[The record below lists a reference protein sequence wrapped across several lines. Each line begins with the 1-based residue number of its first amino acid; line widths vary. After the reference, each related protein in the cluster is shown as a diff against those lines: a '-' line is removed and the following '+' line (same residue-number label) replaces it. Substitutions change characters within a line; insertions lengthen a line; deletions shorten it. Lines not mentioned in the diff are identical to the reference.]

1 MASPKKQKRSG
12 FSGGS
17 FLIGLLLGGGGVL
30 LVLEVPGLFTDQLA
44 SLPEVTSLEEP
55 EIVFEFPEILR
66 NSEVPADPD
75 AYRSPEARR
84 RAEAAET
91 EGQSGAEA
99 EPGAQAPSG
108 AEANLGAQAP
118 SGAQAPPGAQARPG
132 ADAGGSPAAGQ
143 RAEAAPAPERV
154 RLHIQAAS
162 FRDRGEAER
171 LRARLLLEDL
181 PAYMARVEL
190 ESGAWYRVTLGPIES
205 RAEANRIMSR
215 LRGLNLSAVKV
226 NKSS

>member
-1 MASPKKQKRSG
+1 MASARKQKRSG

-17 FLIGLLLGGGGVL
+17 FLIGLLLGGAGVL
-30 LVLEVPGLFTDQLA
+30 LALEAPGLFTDQLA
-44 SLPEVTSLEEP
+44 SLPEVPSLEEP

-66 NSEVPADPD
+66 NSEVLADPD

-84 RAEAAET
+84 SAEDEAA

-99 EPGAQAPSG
+99 EPGAQAPSD
-108 AEANLGAQAP
+108 AQAQP
-118 SGAQAPPGAQARPG
+118 A
-132 ADAGGSPAAGQ
+132 ADAAGRPAAGQ
-143 RAEAAPAPERV
+143 RAEAAAAPEPV
-154 RLHIQAAS
+154 RFHIQAAS

-190 ESGAWYRVTLGPIES
+190 ESGVWHRVTLGPIES
-205 RAEANRIMSR
+205 QAEANRVMSR